1 MKHEKIQLETKKKEA
16 YHLFKKFSFK
26 EAIEL
31 LKIVIIEDTKDFM
44 SFFLLG
50 TSYLHMKNL
59 DLSEK
64 NLKISIKLN
73 NEHWDSMHNLGVVYQ
88 LKNDLTEAINLYIK
102 ALKLKPNSL
111 HSLSQLAE
119 VYEKSRF
126 FDKAKQNYENIL
138 KIDPKNF
145 KANKGMARICIKFG
159 NHKMGMQFLQK
170 SEGLL
175 RFSEKNSEILT

>member
-1 MKHEKIQLETKKKEA
+1 MGFDNNELKLKKKKA
-16 YHLFKKFSFK
+16 YSFFKKFSFE

-31 LKIVIIEDTKDFM
+31 LNIIIIEDKKDFM

-73 NEHWDSMHNLGVVYQ
+73 KKHWDSKHNLGVVYQ
-88 LKNDLTEAINLYIK
+88 LKNNFSEAINLYTEAINLR
-102 ALKLKPNSL
+102 PNSL
-111 HSLSQLAE
+111 HSLIQLAE
-119 VYEKSRF
+119 VYEKSSF

-138 KIDPKNF
+138 KIDSENF
-145 KANKGMARICIKFG
+145 KANKGMARIYIKFG
-159 NHKMGMQFLQK
+159 NHKLGTQFLQK

-175 RFSEKNSEILT
+175 RFNEKNLEILK

>member
-1 MKHEKIQLETKKKEA
+1 MELENNQLNMKKKEA
-16 YHLFKKFSFK
+16 YSFFKKFSFP

-31 LKIVIIEDTKDFM
+31 LDSIIIEDTKDFM

-50 TSYLHMKNL
+50 TSYLHLNNL

-64 NLKISIKLN
+64 NLKISIQLN
-73 NEHWDSMHNLGVVYQ
+73 NKHWDSIHNLGVVYQ
-88 LKNDLTEAINLYIK
+88 LKNNFTEAMNSYINAIK
-102 ALKLKPNSL
+102 LRPNSL
-111 HSLSQLAE
+111 HSLGQLAE
-119 VYEKSRF
+119 VYEQTRF

-145 KANKGMARICIKFG
+145 KANKGMARIYFKFG
-159 NHKMGMQFLQK
+159 NHKLGTQFLQK

-175 RFSEKNSEILT
+175 RFNEKNIEILT

>member
-1 MKHEKIQLETKKKEA
+1 MRLDSNRLNLKKKEA
-16 YHLFKKFSFK
+16 YSLFKKFSFL

-31 LKIVIIEDTKDFM
+31 LNIIIVEDTKDFM

-50 TSYLHMKNL
+50 TSYLHIKNL

-64 NLKISIKLN
+64 NLKISIQLN

-88 LKNDLTEAINLYIK
+88 LKNNLIEAINSYIK
-102 ALKLKPNSL
+102 AIKLRPNSL

-119 VYEKSRF
+119 LYEKNRS
-126 FDKAKQNYENIL
+126 FDKAKQNYETIL
-138 KIDPKNF
+138 KIDYKNL
-145 KANKGMARICIKFG
+145 KANRGMARISIKFG
-159 NHKMGMQFLQK
+159 NHKQGMQFLQK

-175 RFSEKNSEILT
+175 RFNDKNFEILT

>member
-1 MKHEKIQLETKKKEA
+1 MKYENIQLEAKKKEA
-16 YHLFKKFSFK
+16 YYFFKKFSFQ
-26 EAIEL
+26 ETIEL
-31 LKIVIIEDTKDFM
+31 LKIVTIEDTKDFM

-50 TSYLHMKNL
+50 TSYLHIKNL

-64 NLKISIKLN
+64 NLKISIQLN
-73 NEHWDSMHNLGVVYQ
+73 NKYWDSIHNLGVVYQ
-88 LKNDLTEAINLYIK
+88 LKNNLTEAINSYIK

-119 VYEKSRF
+119 VYEKSKF

-138 KIDPKNF
+138 IIDSENF
-145 KANKGMARICIKFG
+145 KANKGMARIYIKFG
-159 NHKMGMQFLQK
+159 NHKLGTQFLQK

-175 RFSEKNSEILT
+175 RFNEKNLEILK

>member
-1 MKHEKIQLETKKKEA
+1 MKFNNNQINLKKKEA
-16 YHLFKKFSFK
+16 YSLFKKFSFS

-31 LKIVIIEDTKDFM
+31 LNIIINTDKKDFM

-50 TSYLHMKNL
+50 TSYLHLNNL

-64 NLKISIKLN
+64 NLKISIQLN
-73 NEHWDSMHNLGVVYQ
+73 NKHWDSIHNLGVVYQ
-88 LKNDLTEAINLYIK
+88 LKNNLTEAINSYIK
-102 ALKLKPNSL
+102 AIKLRPNSL

-119 VYEKSRF
+119 VYEKTRSF
-126 FDKAKQNYENIL
+126 EKAKQNYETIL
-138 KIDPKNF
+138 KIDYKNL

-159 NHKMGMQFLQK
+159 NHKQGMHFLRK

-175 RFSEKNSEILT
+175 RFNDENFEILT

>member
-1 MKHEKIQLETKKKEA
+1 MERDNNQLKIKKKEA
-16 YHLFKKFSFK
+16 YYLFKKFSFQ

-31 LKIVIIEDTKDFM
+31 LNIIIIEDTKDFM

-50 TSYLHMKNL
+50 TSYLHIKNL

-64 NLKISIKLN
+64 NLKISIQLN
-73 NEHWDSMHNLGVVYQ
+73 NKYWDSIHNLGVVYQ
-88 LKNDLTEAINLYIK
+88 LKNNLTEAINSYIK
-102 ALKLKPNSL
+102 ALELKPNNV
-111 HSLSQLAE
+111 HSLIQLAE

-138 KIDPKNF
+138 KIDSKNF
-145 KANKGMARICIKFG
+145 KANKGMARIFIKFG
-159 NHKMGMQFLQK
+159 NHKPGMLFLQK

-175 RFSEKNSEILT
+175 RFNEQNFEILT

>member
-1 MKHEKIQLETKKKEA
+1 
-16 YHLFKKFSFK
+16 
-26 EAIEL
+26 
-31 LKIVIIEDTKDFM
+31 M

-138 KIDPKNF
+138 KIDSKNF

>member
-1 MKHEKIQLETKKKEA
+1 MGFNNNELILKKKEA
-16 YHLFKKFSFK
+16 YSFFKKFSFQ

-31 LKIVIIEDTKDFM
+31 LNIIVFEDKEDFM

-64 NLKISIKLN
+64 NLKISIRLN
-73 NEHWDSMHNLGVVYQ
+73 KKHWDSMHNLGVVYQ
-88 LKNDLTEAINLYIK
+88 LKNNLSEAINLYTE
-102 ALKLKPNSL
+102 AVKLRPNSL
-111 HSLSQLAE
+111 HSLNQLAE
-119 VYEKSRF
+119 VYEKSSF

-138 KIDPKNF
+138 KLDSENF
-145 KANKGMARICIKFG
+145 EANKGMARIYIKFG
-159 NHKMGMQFLQK
+159 NHKLGTQFLQK

-175 RFSEKNSEILT
+175 RFNENNSEILS

>member
-1 MKHEKIQLETKKKEA
+1 
-16 YHLFKKFSFK
+16 
-26 EAIEL
+26 
-31 LKIVIIEDTKDFM
+31 M

-64 NLKISIKLN
+64 NLKISIQLN
-73 NEHWDSMHNLGVVYQ
+73 NEYWDSIHNLCVVYQ
-88 LKNDLTEAINLYIK
+88 LKNNLTEAINSYIK
-102 ALKLKPNSL
+102 AIKLRPNSL

-119 VYEKSRF
+119 VYEKSGF

-138 KIDPKNF
+138 KIDSENF
-145 KANKGMARICIKFG
+145 QANKGMARICIKFG
-159 NHKMGMQFLQK
+159 NHKPGMQFLQK

-175 RFSEKNSEILT
+175 RFNENNSEILS